1 MLSAALTGNVAAG
14 KSTVAGLWRAQGV
27 PVISAD
33 ALARTVVE
41 PGSEGLAAVVQLLG
55 PDVLAPD
62 GSMDRAAVRD
72 RVFKDAEAR
81 RTLEMLLHPRIAAL
95 RAEWVREREAE
106 GVPLAVAE
114 IPLLFEA
121 GLAREFDATVL
132 VDAPEDER
140 LRRLVEVRGLDRD
153 EARRIMEAQMDA
165 QTKRGLADFVVENG
179 GTMPELEVEAARVLT
194 ALRRRALATG
204 T

>member
-194 ALRRRALATG
+194 ALWRRALATG

>member
-1 MLSAALTGNVAAG
+1 MLSAALTGNA
-14 KSTVAGLWRAQGV
+14 TVADRWRAQGV